1 MTNQLYLDK
10 RITRFFNV
18 APEPLYRV
26 HHIAEDD
33 GFHDEPTE
41 YLSATQTE
49 AEADA
54 KIEEMRL
61 KGIYT
66 WKEAEEGS

>member
-26 HHIAEDD
+26 HHIAAPD
-33 GFHDEPTE
+33 GMHKKPTE
-41 YLSATQTE
+41 YMSALMTESEAIAKVDEIKAKGVDAWKVTQ
-49 AEADA
+49 
-54 KIEEMRL
+54 
-61 KGIYT
+61 
-66 WKEAEEGS
+66 S